1 MLMAAARWSDA
12 NINPSDKNN
21 CIAAVPNELATLA
34 SCDSAVSAARAPPG
48 EGGIIIS
55 QRIGWDMWKQPQTN
69 PLIQLKPLMSHD
81 RVDVPA
87 ENSI

>member
-34 SCDSAVSAARAPPG
+34 SCDSCQPLVPPG
-48 EGGIIIS
+48 GGGYNYFS
-55 QRIGWDMWKQPQTN
+55 A
-69 PLIQLKPLMSHD
+69 D
-81 RVDVPA
+81 RVGHVETTP
-87 ENSI
+87 N